1 MSPTSYS
8 RALSSL
14 ARLLTLL
21 KNISKVPKRQVA
33 KTGRRSIS
41 RPSRRSFRQDSTIT
55 AEVIRKI
62 PTRTGMIDP
71 RVVPFGYSAFNEL
84 DLVQQ

>member
-21 KNISKVPKRQVA
+21 KNISKVPSGKWLKRA
-33 KTGRRSIS
+33 DSLSCCSSG
-41 RPSRRSFRQDSTIT
+41 SFRQDSTIT

>member
-14 ARLLTLL
+14 VRLLTLL

-33 KTGRRSIS
+33 KTGRRLSCRS
-41 RPSRRSFRQDSTIT
+41 SGSFRQDSTLT

-71 RVVPFGYSAFNEL
+71 WVVPFGHSAFNEL